1 MSRNCDSHTDIW
13 LWKCVLVGD
22 NGSDNI
28 SYSQRRGGCGKQ
40 GGQVALCDSAGS
52 QHPLCHPNTR
62 VMSACM
68 SLWVIAEVMHEAWFL
83 SLRGPSDGRT
93 PLYTPQGLRPGQALP
108 FSQSPRFLLA
118 TIFFPSAVFER
129 RFLTLYHGDLK
140 FSLGLWA
147 AMLTWKD
154 NMLTSLCSTI
164 SRPLSPARSFQRL
177 RVLNSPGMSQESKR
191 QEVAQPMDGE
201 EIGDDTPT

>member
-1 MSRNCDSHTDIW
+1 M
-13 LWKCVLVGD
+13 
-22 NGSDNI
+22 
-28 SYSQRRGGCGKQ
+28 
-40 GGQVALCDSAGS
+40 ALCDSAGS

-68 SLWVIAEVMHEAWFL
+68 SLWVIAEVMRETGFL
-83 SLRGPSDGRT
+83 SLRGPSDVRT
-93 PLYTPQGLRPGQALP
+93 PLYTPQGLLPGKELP

-129 RFLTLYHGDLK
+129 RFLTLYHGHLK

-147 AMLTWKD
+147 AMLTRKD

-164 SRPLSPARSFQRL
+164 SRPPQPSLFLPKAPCPQLPWDEPRIKETRSSPAYGRGR
-177 RVLNSPGMSQESKR
+177 R
-191 QEVAQPMDGE
+191 
-201 EIGDDTPT
+201 